1 MTRLICGIGAIV
13 LLVACGEE
21 ASEVPEAPDPLY
33 FQSEGEESPL
43 SQELQADWMESD
55 DSLAIEGVRT
65 GDPVEPIEVDD
76 HELLNR
82 EWQFVEVG
90 SLPLDQ
96 LPAPPDLYLDGTDGS
111 VAGSTGC
118 NRLVGSFQ
126 LDDEGLRFSPAATTR
141 MGCPDPASEV
151 ESAILDVLERTRSH
165 RLIEGGLELLDE
177 DDGVIARL
185 ASTT

>member
-21 ASEVPEAPDPLY
+21 ASEVPEAPDPPQV
-33 FQSEGEESPL
+33 QSEDGLRPPVDRPEDPIESEDPPVT
-43 SQELQADWMESD
+43 
-55 DSLAIEGVRT
+55 EGIRT
-65 GDPVEPIEVDD
+65 GDPVEVED

-90 SLPLDQ
+90 ALPLDQ

-126 LDDEGLRFSPAATTR
+126 LDEEGLTFSPAATTR

-177 DDGVIARL
+177 DEGVIARL